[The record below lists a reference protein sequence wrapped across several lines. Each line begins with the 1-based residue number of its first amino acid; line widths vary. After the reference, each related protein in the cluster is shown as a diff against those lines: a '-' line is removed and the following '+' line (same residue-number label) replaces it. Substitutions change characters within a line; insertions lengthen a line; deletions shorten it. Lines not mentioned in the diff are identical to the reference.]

1 MIEESYV
8 SFETA
13 KILKEAGFDVPCT
26 SQYTEGMGVWNVE
39 YTYDF
44 NKDDFGYSRPTQA
57 LAARW
62 LREAHG
68 IMIVSFFDDYMSKWY
83 YVIDGVKKQSA
94 IKCVQSASDYDNYE
108 EAIEEGLKHC
118 FELIKLIKKK
128 GL

>member
-8 SFETA
+8 SFDTA
-13 KILKEAGFDVPCT
+13 KLLKEARFDVPCFN
-26 SQYTEGMGVWNVE
+26 QYTDRGTVWHCDCPEN
-39 YTYDF
+39 F
-44 NKDDFGYSRPTQA
+44 NISQCATSCPTQA

-83 YVIDGVKKQSA
+83 YVIDGVKKQSV

-108 EAIEEGLKHC
+108 EAIEAGLKHSL
-118 FELIKLIKKK
+118 ELIKK
-128 GL
+128 